1 MLLRI
6 PSRIPAALADR
17 KEYKSLSKKI
27 TYGSRKRM
35 ALLLP
40 FNIATIEGDTA
51 NTTYTRLKKISF

>member
-1 MLLRI
+1 MD
-6 PSRIPAALADR
+6 P
-17 KEYKSLSKKI
+17 
-27 TYGSRKRM
+27 KRM